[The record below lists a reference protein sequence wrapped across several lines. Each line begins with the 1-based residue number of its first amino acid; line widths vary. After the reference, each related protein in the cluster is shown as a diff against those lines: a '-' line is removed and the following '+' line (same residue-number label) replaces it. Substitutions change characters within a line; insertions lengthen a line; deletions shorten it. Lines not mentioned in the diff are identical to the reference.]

1 MPNKDETKNII
12 KMKNFAG
19 SNELISLLGFGC
31 WGIGKAMW
39 IGADD
44 NESRRALLKAVDEGI
59 NFFDTA
65 LVYGN
70 GHSEKLV
77 GEVDKDCGRQL
88 FIASKIP
95 SKKREWPASST
106 STLEE
111 SFPKKHI
118 IKSTEESLNNLKR
131 DHIDLMQFHVWNDK
145 WAGNDE
151 WKEAVEKLKKDGKVR
166 FWGISMN
173 DNQPLN
179 GIEAGKTGLIDS
191 FQVIFNIFE
200 QKPAE
205 RLFPF
210 CLENN
215 ISIIAR
221 VPFDEGALT
230 GNVDP
235 STEFPVGDFRNDYF
249 RGKRKV
255 DVKLRTDEIWNDVES
270 EANSLAEAALRF
282 IISFDA
288 VTSVIPGMRKE
299 KNLLANIA
307 SVKKGKLSAKLLE
320 ELKVHRW
327 DKNFY
332 E

>member
-1 MPNKDETKNII
+1 MEKR
-12 KMKNFAG
+12 NFAG
-19 SNELISLLGFGC
+19 SNDRISRLGFGC

-39 IGADD
+39 VGADD
-44 NESRRALLKAVDEGI
+44 TESKKALHKAIEEGI

-65 LVYGN
+65 LAYGN

-77 GEVDKDCGRQL
+77 GEAEKESGKEL

-95 SKKREWPASST
+95 SKKFEWPASDNST
-106 STLEE
+106 AEE
-111 SFPKKHI
+111 SFPADHI
-118 IKSTEESLNNLKR
+118 IKMTEQSLKNLKR
-131 DHIDLMQFHVWNDK
+131 DYIDLMQFHVWNDK

-151 WKEAVEKLKKDGKVR
+151 WKKAVQKLKEDGKVKY
-166 FWGISMN
+166 WGISIN
-173 DNQPLN
+173 DHQPEN
-179 GIEAGKTGLIDS
+179 GIDAGKTGLIDS
-191 FQVIFNIFE
+191 FQVIFNIFD
-200 QKPAE
+200 QKPAD
-205 RLFPF
+205 RLLPF
-210 CLENN
+210 CKENN
-215 ISIIAR
+215 IAVIAR

-255 DVKLRTDEIWNDVES
+255 DVKLRVDEIWKDVQSES
-270 EANSLAEAALRF
+270 DSLAEAALRF

-307 SVKKGKLSAKLLE
+307 SINKGRLSPKMLE
-320 ELKVHRW
+320 ELKVHKW
-327 DKNFY
+327 EKNYY

>member
-1 MPNKDETKNII
+1 METK
-12 KMKNFAG
+12 KFAR
-19 SNELISLLGFGC
+19 SDEYISLLGFGC
-31 WGIGKAMW
+31 WGIGKSMW

-44 NESRRALLKAVDEGI
+44 KESKLALLKAIQEGI

-70 GHSEKLV
+70 GYSEHLV
-77 GEVDKDCGRQL
+77 GDVEKECGKQL

-95 SKKREWPASST
+95 SKKNEWPAADSST
-106 STLEE
+106 LKE
-111 SFPKKHI
+111 SFPEAYI
-118 IKSTEESLNNLKR
+118 IKKTEESLKNLKR
-131 DHIDLMQFHVWNDK
+131 DYVDLMQFHVWNDK
-145 WAGNDE
+145 WANQDE
-151 WKEAVEKLKKDGKVR
+151 WKKAVTKLKEQGKVKY
-166 FWGISMN
+166 WGISMN
-173 DNQPLN
+173 DHQPTN
-179 GIEAGKTGLIDS
+179 GIETGKTGLIDS

-210 CLENN
+210 CKENN

-230 GNVDP
+230 GNVSP
-235 STEFPVGDFRNDYF
+235 STVFPVGDFRNDYF
-249 RGKRKV
+249 KDKRKL
-255 DVKLRTDEIWNDVES
+255 DVKLRTDKIWSDVKG
-270 EANSLAEAALRF
+270 EAGSLAEAALRF

-288 VTSVIPGMRKE
+288 VTTVIPGMRKV
-299 KNLLANIA
+299 KNLKANIE
-307 SVKKGKLSAKLLE
+307 SIRKGKLPGRMIE
-320 ELKVHRW
+320 ELKIHRW

>member
-1 MPNKDETKNII
+1 MI
-12 KMKNFAG
+12 MKSFG
-19 SNELISLLGFGC
+19 KSREKISLLGFGC
-31 WGIGKAMW
+31 WGIGKMMW

-44 NESRRALLKAVDEGI
+44 EESKKVLRKAIEEGI

-77 GEVDKDCGRQL
+77 GEVEKESGKKL

-95 SKKREWPASST
+95 SKKNEWPASDN
-106 STLEE
+106 STLKE
-111 SFPKKHI
+111 SFPKDHI
-118 IKSTEESLNNLKR
+118 IKKTEESLRNLNR
-131 DHIDLMQFHVWNDK
+131 DYVDLMQFHVWNDK
-145 WAGNDE
+145 WSRYDE
-151 WKEAVEKLKKDGKVR
+151 WKEAVQKLKKEGKVR
-166 FWGISMN
+166 HWGISVN
-173 DNQPLN
+173 DHQPLN
-179 GIEAGKTGLIDS
+179 CIEAGKTGLIDS

-200 QKPAE
+200 QKPAD

-210 CLENN
+210 CRENN

-230 GNVDP
+230 GNINP
-235 STEFPVGDFRNDYF
+235 STQFPVGDWRNDYF
-249 RGKRKV
+249 KDKRKM
-255 DVKLRTDEIWNDVES
+255 DVKLRADKIWNDVKTETGS
-270 EANSLAEAALRF
+270 MSEAALRF
-282 IISFDA
+282 VISFDT

-299 KNLLANIA
+299 KNLIANLA
-307 SVKKGKLSAKLLE
+307 SVKKGPLSPKLLE
-320 ELKVHRW
+320 ELKVHKW

>member
-1 MPNKDETKNII
+1 METRKFG
-12 KMKNFAG
+12 K
-19 SNELISLLGFGC
+19 SNEHISALGFGC

-44 NESRRALLKAVDEGI
+44 NESEKILLKAVEQGI

-70 GHSEKLV
+70 GHSEHLV
-77 GEVDKDCGRQL
+77 GETEKQCGQKL

-95 SKKREWPASST
+95 SKKFEWPASDNS
-106 STLEE
+106 SIKE
-111 SFPKKHI
+111 SFPKDYI
-118 IKSTEESLNNLKR
+118 IKKTEESLRNLKR
-131 DHIDLMQFHVWNDK
+131 DYVDLMQFHVWSDK
-145 WAGNDE
+145 WAQNDE
-151 WKEAVEKLKKDGKVR
+151 WKEAILKLKEQGKVR

-173 DNQPLN
+173 DHQPAN
-179 GIEAGKTGLIDS
+179 GIETGKTGLIDS
-191 FQVIFNIFE
+191 FQVIFNLFDQRPTE
-200 QKPAE
+200 K
-205 RLFPF
+205 LFPF
-210 CLENN
+210 CAENN

-230 GNVDP
+230 GNIDP
-235 STEFPVGDFRNDYF
+235 STQFPVGDFRNDYF
-249 RGKRKV
+249 KDKRKIE
-255 DVKLRTDEIWNDVES
+255 VKLRADKIWNDVKGETS
-270 EANSLAEAALRF
+270 SLAEAALRY

-288 VTSVIPGMRKE
+288 VTAVIPGMRKE
-299 KNLLANIA
+299 KNLNANIA
-307 SVKKGKLSAKLLE
+307 SVKKGKLPRKLIE